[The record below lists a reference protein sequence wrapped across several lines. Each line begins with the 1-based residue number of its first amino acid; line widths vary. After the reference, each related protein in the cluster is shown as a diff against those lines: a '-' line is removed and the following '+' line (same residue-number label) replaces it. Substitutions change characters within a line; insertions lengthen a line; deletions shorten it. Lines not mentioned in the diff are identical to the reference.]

1 MTLTGAEIL
10 KLVRRRGLII
20 SAALLTL
27 GPVVVSY
34 GVLVTLHAADPER
47 WGPAGGAENLA
58 SGLGALALFVTVAAV
73 IVSTTAGS
81 QDRSSGVFRDLVVTG
96 RSRTALFLAR
106 VSGALAVY
114 LPLLAAALTVAVTA
128 SYVFAGSKATSGAV
142 DLAGYAGWLGAA
154 TTLTIVLGVSLGS
167 ILSSR
172 VAVGILLAWTL
183 VLTPMLLGIT
193 ELGGARAALG
203 AAAAEHFAPNPSGTT
218 PIAMSTGTALLVL
231 ALWLVIPLRV
241 GASVTKRRD
250 A

>member
-10 KLVRRRGLII
+10 KLVRRRGLIS

-34 GVLVTLHAADPER
+34 GVLATLHAVDPVR
-47 WGPAGGAENLA
+47 WGPAGGAENLGSA
-58 SGLGALALFVTVAAV
+58 LGALALFVTVAAV

-81 QDRSSGVFRDLVVTG
+81 QDASSGVFRDLVVTG

-114 LPLLAAALTVAVTA
+114 LPLLAAAFTLAVAA
-128 SYVFAGSKATSGAV
+128 SYAFAGGEATSAAGDV
-142 DLAGYAGWLGAA
+142 AGYAGWLGATA
-154 TTLTIVLGVSLGS
+154 TLTIVLGVSLAS

-172 VAVGILLAWTL
+172 VVVGVLLAWTL
-183 VLTPMLLGIT
+183 ILTPMLLGIT

-203 AAAAEHFAPNPSGTT
+203 AAAAEHFAPNTAGAT
-218 PIAMSTGTALLVL
+218 PIAMSTATALLVL
-231 ALWLVIPLRV
+231 ALWVAIPLRI
-241 GASVTKRRD
+241 GARVTQRRD